1 MTMRLASLLVTLT
14 ASAAFLA
21 APSFAEPETKTQ
33 LVTLDGKS
41 VETLQ
46 LRHDFNSAWVVDNQN
61 ILFRDDTRD
70 YFLVTLKQACEPLE
84 VRNRQFV
91 FHPGWSWRLKST
103 SGYEVRPDAGRPCEV
118 ATVAQIPDDK
128 ANSMRDAALWRV
140 W

>member
-1 MTMRLASLLVTLT
+1 VKMRIASLLVTLAT
-14 ASAAFLA
+14 VAGVYA
-21 APSFAEPETKTQ
+21 APSFAEPEAKTQ

-70 YFLVTLKQACEPLE
+70 YYLVTLKQACQPLE
-84 VRNRQFV
+84 VRNRQFA

-118 ATVAQIPDDK
+118 ATVAQITDDK
-128 ANSMRDAALWRV
+128 ANPMRDAALWRV